1 MSNYGRQLVPECGK
15 ADQFGFDR
23 FVQECRTRIL
33 QNELPS
39 SKMGFRTCSST
50 GFWEIL
56 FDRRVP
62 TWGNVQIW
70 APGQCCSGCY
80 GFQKKAAM
88 LVHAAVRNNIIEPPR
103 RPGSSSMTYEHER
116 RIRTPAPAPAPAY
129 AYAPE
134 PERITA
140 QAVSGSSVAPAASA
154 ASAHQEPPQKRSEFE
169 GIDTRDF
176 PNEYRCP
183 ITMEPMEDP
192 VVCMDGN
199 TYERSAIEEWLE
211 RSNKSPMTNVPLPS
225 SMLVPNR
232 VLKCLIRE
240 HAERVRKEQSS
251 KLSDESKS

>member
-1 MSNYGRQLVPECGK
+1 MSGSESHHIRECGSGGR
-15 ADQFGFDR
+15 ADQIGLEMFINK
-23 FVQECRTRIL
+23 CRRSIL
-33 QNELPS
+33 DNILPS
-39 SKMGFRTCSST
+39 NRLGFWTCSNS
-50 GFWEIL
+50 GAWRIQ
-56 FDRRVP
+56 FDRRVR
-62 TWGNVQIW
+62 TWGDVQIW
-70 APGQCCSGCY
+70 TSEPCCSGCNKY
-80 GFQKKAAM
+80 LENAAM
-88 LVHAAVRNNIIEPPR
+88 LVRDAVRDNIITPPR
-103 RPGSSSMTYEHER
+103 LRIIDAR
-116 RIRTPAPAPAPAY
+116 RYAPTPAPAY

-154 ASAHQEPPQKRSEFE
+154 ASAHQEPPQKSSEFE

-211 RSNKSPMTNVPLPS
+211 RSNKSPMTNVPLTS